1 MDGRDAEDESV
12 STPEF
17 GLPSWSPDAQH
28 LYASLHMGVKQSF
41 QILGWPMK
49 AISQTSG

>member
-1 MDGRDAEDESV
+1 MEGMLKTIAYPPR
-12 STPEF
+12 EF

-28 LYASLHMGVKQSF
+28 LYASLRMGVKQSF

-49 AISQTSG
+49 AISQASG

>member
-1 MDGRDAEDESV
+1 MKGVAKTKVKSI
-12 STPEF
+12 PEF

-28 LYASLHMGVKQSF
+28 LYASLRMGVKQSF

-49 AISQTSG
+49 AISQASG